1 MPWSH
6 DTEEI
11 RLFSAYCEAIAV
23 KVREG
28 APLDTYSI
36 DRRAIV
42 NYTEAAGDDSI
53 FSLICF
59 SCALMGLWPLL
70 RLGHVVLTETLA

>member
-1 MPWSH
+1 M
-6 DTEEI
+6 
-11 RLFSAYCEAIAV
+11 

-59 SCALMGLWPLL
+59 SCARRFPYIRSLDDD
-70 RLGHVVLTETLA
+70 A